1 MRDNKYRNSR
11 FADSSKLAYIFTM
24 KSIEW
29 ANTVPLVIKVVGGTV
44 VALVAEAFVG
54 DVTETLI
61 EEK

>member
-1 MRDNKYRNSR
+1 MRDTKYRKSH
-11 FADSSKLAYIFTM
+11 FTDSSKLAYIFKM

-29 ANTVPLVIKVVGGTV
+29 AITVPLVIEVVGGTV

>member
-1 MRDNKYRNSR
+1 MQ
-11 FADSSKLAYIFTM
+11 
-24 KSIEW
+24 W
-29 ANTVPLVIKVVGGTV
+29 AIITIPLVIGAVGDTV

>member
-1 MRDNKYRNSR
+1 MRDTKYRNSH
-11 FADSSKLAYIFTM
+11 FTDSSKLAYILTI

-29 ANTVPLVIKVVGGTV
+29 AIIVPLVIEVVAGTV

-54 DVTETLI
+54 DVTETLS

>member
-1 MRDNKYRNSR
+1 MRDTKYRNSH
-11 FADSSKLAYIFTM
+11 FTDSSKLAYIFTM

-29 ANTVPLVIKVVGGTV
+29 TITVPLVIEVVGVTV

>member
-1 MRDNKYRNSR
+1 MRDTKYRNSH
-11 FADSSKLAYIFTM
+11 FTDSSKLAYIFTM

-29 ANTVPLVIKVVGGTV
+29 AIIVPLLIEVVGGAV
-44 VALVAEAFVG
+44 VALVAEAYVG

>member
-1 MRDNKYRNSR
+1 MRDTKYRNSH
-11 FADSSKLAYIFTM
+11 FTDSSKLAYILTI

-29 ANTVPLVIKVVGGTV
+29 AITVPLVIEVVGGTV
-44 VALVAEAFVG
+44 VELDAEAFVG

>member
-1 MRDNKYRNSR
+1 
-11 FADSSKLAYIFTM
+11 M

-29 ANTVPLVIKVVGGTV
+29 AIKVPLVIEVVGGAV

>member
-1 MRDNKYRNSR
+1 MRENKYRNSR
-11 FADSSKLAYIFTM
+11 FTDSLKLAYILTI

-29 ANTVPLVIKVVGGTV
+29 AITVPLVVEVVGGTV